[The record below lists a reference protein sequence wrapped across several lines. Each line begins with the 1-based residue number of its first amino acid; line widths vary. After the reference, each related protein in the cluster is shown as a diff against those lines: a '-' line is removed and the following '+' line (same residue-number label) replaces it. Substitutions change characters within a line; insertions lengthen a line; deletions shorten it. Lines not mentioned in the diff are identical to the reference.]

1 MEKLDGRVA
10 LVTGGSRG
18 IGAATATAFAA
29 AGARVVVLYAGDRD
43 VAETTVAG
51 LPGVGHRA
59 VQADVSDSAAV
70 AAAAESVRATEGA
83 LHFLV
88 NNAGWTTVIPHGQ
101 LYDLTDEIFE
111 HVFQV
116 NTFGVFRVTRALA
129 PLMRE
134 SVERDGVLGCVVN
147 ISSNA
152 AVSGM
157 GSNIAYCASK
167 AAVDSLTKTLA
178 RVLAPNIRV
187 IGIAPG
193 LTLTDMAAKFGEEE
207 KQRRAQL
214 MAVKRLAQPSE
225 IASAVLAAASSLTF
239 STGTTVL
246 CDGGRHLA

>member
-1 MEKLDGRVA
+1 METLDGRVA

-18 IGAATATAFAA
+18 IGAATAVAFAQG
-29 AGARVVVLYAGDRD
+29 GARVVILYAGDAP
-43 VAETTVAG
+43 VAEATVAG
-51 LPGVGHRA
+51 LPGSGHRA
-59 VQADVSDSAAV
+59 VQADVSNSTAL

-88 NNAGWTTVIPHGQ
+88 NNAGWTTVIPHAQ
-101 LYDLTDEIFE
+101 LDDLTDEILE

-129 PLMRE
+129 PLLRE

-152 AVSGM
+152 ATSGM
-157 GSNIAYCASK
+157 GSNIAYCAAN
-167 AAVDSLTKTLA
+167 AAVNIFTQRLP
-178 RVLAPNIRV
+178 RVLAPQIRV
-187 IGIAPG
+187 LAVAPG
-193 LTLTDMAAKFGEEE
+193 LTLTEMAAKFGEEE

-214 MAVKRLAQPSE
+214 MAVKRLAQPQE
-225 IASAVLAAASSLTF
+225 IATAVLAAATSLTF
-239 STGTTVL
+239 STGTTIL